1 MSYRSF
7 GSPTPSGPLMDVE
20 STIREI
26 DQDFCTAFNTGN
38 YDTCAALYASE
49 GCFMAPNCEMVQG
62 KSAIERALQKFAD
75 LGYENLR
82 LEPIRIEGSGDMAI
96 EIGRYTVSI
105 RQGNGTTVVD
115 RGKYLNAW
123 RRFGAW
129 LKLADCWSSDL
140 PARSQE
146 NQDQENQE
154 KELPKSEDI
163 KIIESDV
170 QRSA

>member
-1 MSYRSF
+1 MSSYRSY
-7 GSPTPSGPLMDVE
+7 GGPTPMGSLIDVE

-38 YDTCAALYASE
+38 YDHCAALYAPE
-49 GCFMAPNCEMVQG
+49 GCFMAPHHELVQG
-62 KSAIERALQKFAD
+62 KIAIEHALQRFGD

-82 LEPIRIEGSGDMAI
+82 LEPIRVDSSGDMAI

-105 RQGNGTTVVD
+105 RQTNGTTVLD

-140 PARSQE
+140 PPVRT
-146 NQDQENQE
+146 
-154 KELPKSEDI
+154 
-163 KIIESDV
+163 
-170 QRSA
+170 

>member
-1 MSYRSF
+1 MSSYRSY
-7 GSPTPSGPLMDVE
+7 GSPTPVGPLMDVE

-38 YDTCAALYASE
+38 YDHCAALYAPE
-49 GCFMAPNCEMVQG
+49 GCFMAPHHGLVQG
-62 KSAIERALQKFAD
+62 KSAIERVLQKFAD

-82 LEPIRIEGSGDMAI
+82 LDPIRIDSSGDMAV

-105 RQGNGTTVVD
+105 RQTNGTTILD

-140 PARSQE
+140 P
-146 NQDQENQE
+146 
-154 KELPKSEDI
+154 
-163 KIIESDV
+163 
-170 QRSA
+170 SASGQGE